1 MTPVITGNIKN
12 AQLLTVEDMLFLY
25 GEVEI
30 DHLQRWQKGDWMCS
44 SLVNEIDKDRKLVYT
59 RNSIYQVDF
68 IPDKISL
75 TIQQFL
81 LVRQEIPASSFVYI
95 NDSNRDEMKKY
106 NVVSHQKVSMYE
118 NSNFK

>member
-12 AQLLTVEDMLFLY
+12 AQLLTVEGMLFLY

-30 DHLQRWQKGDWMCS
+30 VHLQRWQKGDWMCS

-95 NDSNRDEMKKY
+95 EDSNRDEMR
-106 NVVSHQKVSMYE
+106 
-118 NSNFK
+118 

>member
-30 DHLQRWQKGDWMCS
+30 DHLQRWQKRDWMCS